1 MMPGLIRKLNMMLKR
16 SNQPA
21 LALFRNRFDA
31 ELLDASGLTVA
42 RAQAALDL
50 GCRRHA
56 AILRAAS
63 SKIEEMARGAQI
75 TGDWAN
81 NTSAPRTIPAFGGS
95 GALRAVPEE
104 EIRRIVEAAR
114 EPGLNLIERR
124 QTQQRRF
131 AMKVKDAMHKGVDW
145 VSPDIPVTELAK
157 LMREHDIGAIP
168 IGEN

>member
-81 NTSAPRTIPAFGGS
+81 NTSAPRTMPAFDGS
-95 GALRAVPEE
+95 GGLEGRARGGDPSYS
-104 EIRRIVEAAR
+104 RSR
-114 EPGLNLIERR
+114 EG
-124 QTQQRRF
+124 T
-131 AMKVKDAMHKGVDW
+131 
-145 VSPDIPVTELAK
+145 
-157 LMREHDIGAIP
+157 GA
-168 IGEN
+168 ESHRA